1 MILLVERDGVK
12 DAGQELGVT
21 IIFALERDIYRI
33 GLIRNEIIANFV
45 VEINFVCIL
54 GCSVNDT
61 RYTF

>member
-12 DAGQELGVT
+12 DAGQELGVM